1 MQNYLDLFRQN
12 RAWAE
17 RIRETDPSHFER
29 RAASQEP
36 HFFMIGCCDSRVP
49 TEVLTG
55 AKPGEIFTHRNIANQ
70 ADPTDMNM
78 LSALEYAVQVLD
90 VRHVVVCGHYNCGGV
105 KAAMGYTG
113 SATIADLQKR
123 AQFIQITNAGLSESH
138 VHDVTITR
146 EAPNYPTR

>member
-17 RIRETDPSHFER
+17 RIRETDPSYFER

-78 LSALEYAVQVLD
+78 LSALEYGLGGGEAKLGAAVAD
-90 VRHVVVCGHYNCGGV
+90 VDEQSMTLMH
-105 KAAMGYTG
+105 G
-113 SATIADLQKR
+113 SY
-123 AQFIQITNAGLSESH
+123 G
-138 VHDVTITR
+138 DV
-146 EAPNYPTR
+146 AHLHCNLPNKELMRDDR